1 MKLAQPI
8 FDKKKSRVKNVD
20 NFIQPPPLDIQH
32 ISLDKKSQREFSKQ
46 KDVRKNNEGDGVK
59 PELRSQL
66 YAPKQNNENVVSENF
81 NDTKK
86 LHPQK

>member
-1 MKLAQPI
+1 MKLAKPI

-20 NFIQPPPLDIQH
+20 NFIQPQPLDIQH

-59 PELRSQL
+59 P
-66 YAPKQNNENVVSENF
+66 
-81 NDTKK
+81 
-86 LHPQK
+86 